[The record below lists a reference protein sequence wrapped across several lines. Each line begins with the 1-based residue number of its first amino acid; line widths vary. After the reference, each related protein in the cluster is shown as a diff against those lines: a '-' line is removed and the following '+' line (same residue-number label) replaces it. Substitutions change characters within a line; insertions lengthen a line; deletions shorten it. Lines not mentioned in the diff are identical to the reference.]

1 MVLEESP
8 SEGLRLGCYRRPT
21 SAQELIGIV
30 RWALIGQPGLP
41 ASNHH
46 KGPNQFYLTFPW
58 PPLAVAAG
66 DKSVVVRWFLELFWL
81 LFWQKSVGLFLDQMD
96 FKTLLWWLFGPQRN
110 CFKSEW
116 EHTSINQ
123 DNKTLPVFDF
133 DSFPQ
138 LVFRGQFDK
147 LDLTSLKQAFEQARF
162 PFAKAKQPF
171 TMPATVIKA
180 CRSGKKISPF
190 LCNDSTCLIL
200 DGAVTK
206 WPARY
211 DSRLFILQPQKF
223 AMMKNIL
230 LYFTTMY
237 LSETNHSSF
246 YKSDLS
252 RVSMKHQWF

>member
-110 CFKSEW
+110 CLKVSE
-116 EHTSINQ
+116 SIRALAKITRRYQSLILIPSPNWFFG
-123 DNKTLPVFDF
+123 DN
-133 DSFPQ
+133 
-138 LVFRGQFDK
+138 
-147 LDLTSLKQAFEQARF
+147 LTSS
-162 PFAKAKQPF
+162 
-171 TMPATVIKA
+171 I
-180 CRSGKKISPF
+180 
-190 LCNDSTCLIL
+190 
-200 DGAVTK
+200 
-206 WPARY
+206 WPR
-211 DSRLFILQPQKF
+211 
-223 AMMKNIL
+223 
-230 LYFTTMY
+230 
-237 LSETNHSSF
+237 
-246 YKSDLS
+246 
-252 RVSMKHQWF
+252 